1 MECELHLTHFSYP
14 FLTPTVLLNS
24 FSENSVEQYVRS
36 LSQLSSPK
44 KKKGNANVKD
54 ANSLSCLGA

>member
-1 MECELHLTHFSYP
+1 MECELLLTYFSYP

-44 KKKGNANVKD
+44 KKGNANVKD
-54 ANSLSCLGA
+54 TNSLSCLGA